1 MSTPVDPSGLTPLE
15 QRPQAVT
22 QPEAVEANILLN
34 LINSATVT
42 TNSEYADIRNFK
54 LFALEVLT
62 TASDDFSIQLYG
74 SCAMEQPAAMVAGS
88 ALGDAVTA
96 SGITFPPLAGVRWC
110 QAQLTNTSTEAVTI
124 NLSAIAP

>member
-15 QRPQAVT
+15 QRPQPVT

-34 LINSATVT
+34 MINAAAVT
-42 TNSEYADIRNFK
+42 TNSAYVDIRNFSK
-54 LFALEVLT
+54 FALEVLT
-62 TASDDFSIQLYG
+62 AADSDFSIQLYG
-74 SCAMEQPAAMVAGS
+74 SCAMEQPAATVTGS
-88 ALGDAVTA
+88 ALGSAVTA
-96 SGITFPPLAGVRWC
+96 AGITFPALAGVRWV